1 MTVLIFSLPLWLG
14 LIVGALQGKTR
25 KILFILAAI
34 LCFIASASFTRR
46 YFRRLQ
52 KALLENHYPLAKIP
66 DTRRAAV
73 VLTTL
78 GVALLSFYL
87 TRKPTA
93 ILLLCVLAALGYYL
107 NYFVGGSYLQE
118 SKLSEDKLK
127 NLSPT
132 LREMLENG
140 ERCIFQLQRDGIR
153 VQAKDYLLSQ
163 ELQKIVTSG
172 QKILVKIAASPEKI
186 RAARQ
191 VLVIYLPELVSIC
204 ETYLGQS
211 TPANH
216 QAIRDKF
223 AQLLHTAQSVFTRT
237 QFALD
242 KQTTDELDSQIDA
255 LRQQLNE
262 QINASHER

>member
-14 LIVGALQGKTR
+14 LIVGTLQGKTR
-25 KILFILAAI
+25 KILFILAAL

-107 NYFVGGSYLQE
+107 NYFVAGSYLQE

-140 ERCIFQLQRDGIR
+140 ERCIFQLQRKGIR
-153 VQAKDYLLSQ
+153 VQAKDYMLSQ

-172 QKILVKIAASPEKI
+172 QKILIKITASPEKI

-191 VLVIYLPELVSIC
+191 VLVVYLPELVSIC
-204 ETYLGQS
+204 EAYLRQS
-211 TPANH
+211 SPANH

-223 AQLLHTAQSVFTRT
+223 AQLLHTAQTVFTRT

-262 QINASHER
+262 QINAPHER